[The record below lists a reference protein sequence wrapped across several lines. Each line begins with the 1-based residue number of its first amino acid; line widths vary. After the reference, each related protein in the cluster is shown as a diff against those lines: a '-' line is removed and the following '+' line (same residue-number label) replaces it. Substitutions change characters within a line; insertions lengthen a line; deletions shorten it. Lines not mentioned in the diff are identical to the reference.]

1 MLDGPECAQLSVGK
15 SGRDGL
21 KKKEKKKKYKQRWKK
36 RKKKSSF

>member
-21 KKKEKKKKYKQRWKK
+21 KKRRKKKYKQRWKK